1 VERRYPALSPV
12 DAEWSESFDTEALR
26 LPTQDGRQY
35 GIEEL
40 R

>member
-1 VERRYPALSPV
+1 VKRRYPALSPV
-12 DAEWSESFDTEALR
+12 DAEWSESFDTAAVR

-35 GIEEL
+35 AIEEL